1 MMKALFCRFIEML
14 EISNNYQTEVHWA
27 KLSNDEQI
35 VYKIANAYQNK
46 LGLFPD
52 RRLKN

>member
-35 VYKIANAYQNK
+35 VYKLQMLIRISWDFFQI
-46 LGLFPD
+46 GD
-52 RRLKN
+52 